1 MSKTALKICI
11 EVLSLPREAR
21 AEIAHRLLVSLE
33 DERSSTEI
41 EDAWK
46 TEAEQRYKSVKSGKT
61 SVRDAKLAMRDAR
74 CRTSAVM

>member
-33 DERSSTEI
+33 DERSSPEI

-46 TEAEQRYKSVKSGKT
+46 VEAERRYKNVKSGKT
-61 SVRDAKLAMRDAR
+61 TVRDAKRAVREAKKKLAK
-74 CRTSAVM
+74 

>member
-1 MSKTALKICI
+1 MSKTSLKICI

-33 DERSSTEI
+33 DKSSSSEI

-46 TEAEQRYKSVKSGKT
+46 VEAERRHRNVKAGKT
-61 SVRDAKLAMRDAR
+61 AVRDAKRAVRDAKKKL
-74 CRTSAVM
+74 VK